1 MDSLGRIN
9 IRRSKKNLQNQPRS
23 GGMYI
28 QYRGFNVAMNSR
40 IYKFQVLDPA
50 REQRAFTVQI
60 QSDTNHWHSL
70 KLQDGPGICFE
81 RLEQELGRETP
92 AKGVEQNLQIS
103 EVDILAYLKR
113 HYPPVKT
120 YGPKTLPELSAESL
134 PARASETFAHA
145 AREIASFRVGPLKK
159 DAQVSAILLYRSGEA
174 RDLLKVALESH
185 LIQIHCLTSVQEA
198 LPLLRD
204 ANPPH
209 LVFTEDTLP
218 DGTWAEVV
226 KRAMMA
232 CKPVKVIVVSRV
244 VDVSLYVEAMDGGA
258 YDFIVPP
265 LSAVKVDYV
274 VERAM
279 ETVLN
284 LRRDLPVAV

>member
-1 MDSLGRIN
+1 
-9 IRRSKKNLQNQPRS
+9 
-23 GGMYI
+23 MYI

-50 REQRAFTVQI
+50 RQQREFTVQI
-60 QSDTNHWHSL
+60 QSDTNHWPSL

-92 AKGVEQNLQIS
+92 ATCAEQNLQIS
-103 EVDILAYLKR
+103 ELDILAYQKR
-113 HYPPVKT
+113 HYPPVKI
-120 YGPKTLPELSAESL
+120 YGPKTLPELSAEPL
-134 PARASETFAHA
+134 PVLESGASA
-145 AREIASFRVGPLKK
+145 IAGEGISPSRIDPLKK
-159 DAQVSAILLYRSGEA
+159 VAEVSAVLLYRPGEA
-174 RDLLKVALESH
+174 RDLLKLALESH
-185 LIQIHCLTSVQEA
+185 LIQIHCLTTVQDA

-226 KRAMMA
+226 KRSLMA

-244 VDVSLYVEAMDGGA
+244 VDVSLYVDAMDGGA
-258 YDFIVPP
+258 FDFIVPP
-265 LSAVKVDYV
+265 LSAIKLDYV
-274 VERAM
+274 VKRAM
-279 ETVLN
+279 ETVLS
-284 LRRDLPVAV
+284 LRRAQPVTV

>member
-1 MDSLGRIN
+1 
-9 IRRSKKNLQNQPRS
+9 
-23 GGMYI
+23 MYI
-28 QYRGFNVAMNSR
+28 QYKGFNVAMNSR
-40 IYKFQVLDPA
+40 IYEFQVLDPA

-60 QSDTNHWHSL
+60 QSDTNHWPSL

-92 AKGVEQNLQIS
+92 AISAEQNLQIS
-103 EVDILAYLKR
+103 EVDILAYMKH

-120 YGPKTLPELSAESL
+120 YGPKALPELSSEPL
-134 PARASETFAHA
+134 HERATERSA
-145 AREIASFRVGPLKK
+145 IAGRNISPSRIDPLKK
-159 DAQVSAILLYRSGEA
+159 DAEVTAILLYRPGEA
-174 RDLLKVALESH
+174 RDLLKLALESH
-185 LIQIHCLTSVQEA
+185 LIQIHCLTTVQEA

-226 KRAMMA
+226 KRSQMA

-258 YDFIVPP
+258 FDFIVPP
-265 LSAVKVDYV
+265 LSAIKLDYV
-274 VERAM
+274 VKRAM
-279 ETVLN
+279 ETVVS
-284 LRRDLPVAV
+284 LRRDQPVTV